1 MIRKAALIWLL
12 CSLSV
17 HAETDATTAARA
29 AADGLRSAIE
39 ALDAAKGGQAQVD
52 VLTRTIKAYEEGLG
66 ALRDGLRRATIRE
79 QTLKRQFDA
88 KREQVAALLGAMT
101 AMQTTSGPL
110 LLLHPSGPLGTAR
123 SGMMLSEVTPAIQ
136 AQADLLRHD
145 LEEVA
150 LLRQLQQSA
159 ADTVGDGLH
168 AVQDARTVL
177 SQAIADRTDL
187 PRRLAESPEELHQL
201 IQSIETLDGFADLLS
216 DTAIAPENTVADFA
230 AAAGTLA
237 LPVQGSLLRG
247 YGEADAAGIERPG
260 ILIATRPAALVTTP
274 WPATIRY
281 LGPLL
286 DYGNVMILEPSDGTL
301 LVLAGLAIVYGKV
314 GEVIPQGSPV
324 GLMGG
329 AEPQGA
335 EFVASAQQGSGEDRT
350 ETLYIELRQGAEPT
364 DPTDW
369 FAETRK

>member
-1 MIRKAALIWLL
+1 MIRTAALIWLL
-12 CSLSV
+12 CSLSA
-17 HAETDATTAARA
+17 HAESDATTAARA

-52 VLTRTIKAYEEGLG
+52 VLTRTIKAYEAGLG

-101 AMQTTSGPL
+101 AMQTTAGPL

-123 SGMMLSEVTPAIQ
+123 SGMILSEVTPALQ
-136 AQADLLRHD
+136 AQADQLRHD

-159 ADTVGDGLH
+159 ADTVGDGLT
-168 AVQDARTVL
+168 AVQDARTAL

-201 IQSIETLDGFADLLS
+201 VQSIETLDGFADLLS

-230 AAAGTLA
+230 AAKGSLA

-260 ILIATRPAALVTTP
+260 ILLATRPAAIVTTP

-301 LVLAGLAIVYGKV
+301 LVLAGLGSVYGKV

-329 AEPQGA
+329 AEPLGA
-335 EFVASAQQGSGEDRT
+335 EFVAAAQQGGGEDRT
-350 ETLYIELRQGAEPT
+350 ETLYIELRQGAKPI

-369 FAETRK
+369 FAATRK